1 MAFLVNTH
9 SHQTGRS
16 TGRIRLV
23 TMLYLV
29 RLAKVGVVLMT
40 GAAAVPGGPDRH
52 SMQSTIGTSQ
62 SGLPIDVGR
71 RNAMTPLGAVWSRII
86 DWLRGRTATPRGYG
100 PQDYDPQTEAA
111 EAVPAYP
118 KADPPS

>member
-1 MAFLVNTH
+1 VTFLANTH
-9 SHQTGRS
+9 RNRIGRS

-23 TMLYLV
+23 TMVYLV
-29 RLAKVGVVLMT
+29 PLAKVGVVLMT
-40 GAAAVPGGPDRH
+40 GATAVPGGPDRH

-62 SGLPIDVGR
+62 SGLPIDAG
-71 RNAMTPLGAVWSRII
+71 RNAMTPLGAVWSRIN
-86 DWLRGRTATPRGYG
+86 DWLRRRTAT

-111 EAVPAYP
+111 AAVPAYP